1 MSFSQSMQLL
11 GVQMPTPLYLA
22 GLLLFGLV
30 GAVGWRHGRKTER
43 PTPKWLGLGLM
54 LYPYATPQ
62 TWLLYLV
69 GTALCG
75 WLYFAW
81 E

>member
-1 MSFSQSMQLL
+1 MLQASGLEL
-11 GVQMPTPLYLA
+11 PTPA
-22 GLLLFGLV
+22 FIVGAVLFGLV
-30 GAVGWRHGRKTER
+30 GMVAWSHGRRRKL
-43 PTPKWLGLGLM
+43 PKPKWIGVALM
-54 LYPYATPQ
+54 FFPYATPQ

>member
-1 MSFSQSMQLL
+1 MSFPQYMQLL
-11 GVQMPTPLYLA
+11 GIAMPTPLYLA
-22 GLLLFGLV
+22 GLLLFGVAGL
-30 GAVGWRHGRKTER
+30 VGWRHGRKAER
-43 PTPKWLGLGLM
+43 PAAKWLGLALM

-69 GTALCG
+69 GAVLCV

-81 E
+81 G